1 MKSVERDSV
10 AQYLAEVDKIAVL
23 SREDEHE
30 LAVRAKT
37 DPAAASALARAN
49 LRYVI
54 AIALSYR
61 RYGVR
66 VGDLVS
72 EGNVGLMIA
81 LRKFDPSRGTRF
93 VTYAAHWI
101 RAMILDHVM
110 LNHSLVGL
118 GSGPMRSKV
127 FFRLRRE
134 RAKVA
139 AATNDH
145 EEASRMLAARFG
157 TTPEKIELMSAR
169 LESRDVSMD
178 VTTREDGSVTLL
190 DSMASPLPSQEDQLA
205 EREYSQRATV
215 RVRAAIAELDPR
227 ERLIIELRMMADD
240 PEELSLAA
248 LGRKLGVSR
257 ERARQL
263 EARAKTKL
271 QRLLTDDFGPA
282 PATPSIVV
290 EAIAPAHELDAAPD
304 SHATLP
310 LASEAA

>member
-1 MKSVERDSV
+1 MKSVEHDSV
-10 AQYLAEVDKIAVL
+10 AQYLAEVDKIPVL

-37 DPAAASALARAN
+37 EPAAASALARAN

-101 RAMILDHVM
+101 RAMILDHVIK
-110 LNHSLVGL
+110 NHSLVGL

-178 VTTREDGSVTLL
+178 VTTREDGTVTLL

-215 RVRAAIAELDPR
+215 RVRSAIAELDPR
-227 ERLIIELRMMADD
+227 ERIIIELRMMADD
-240 PEELSLAA
+240 PEELSLAE

-282 PATPSIVV
+282 PAATSTVI
-290 EAIAPAHELDAAPD
+290 EAIAPAHELVAAPD